1 MNSKN
6 LCIFITLLIATNLQG
21 KAFSHSKQFLRLNH
35 VTTCTY
41 DYEVSVNTARG
52 AKSTASEGYRIHAL
66 VSYNT
71 FKTSIANEL

>member
-6 LCIFITLLIATNLQG
+6 LCISITLLIASNLQG
-21 KAFSHSKQFLRLNH
+21 KAFSHSKHFLRLNH

-41 DYEVSVNTARG
+41 DYDVSVNTARG
-52 AKSTASEGYRIHAL
+52 AKSTASSIHAL